1 MFALSSLSA
10 VVVSDNHVKSYIKK
24 KYQDYA
30 AKKIVISEG
39 KVVTEDNELMKIIRP
54 LCLGNDIDITVIN
67 MQDDVLEKH
76 ARKKV
81 DDENQKYYLL
91 AQVDRRKKKIALC
104 HDGIRKISELYRKGF
119 IRCEVDR
126 LPIIVKRYVSIIY
139 PTMPNE
145 SSFTDKQQEKAFDI
159 YSNNVAKG
167 EVSFIAD
174 IPEAEVD
181 IILKKLEIKSTQEMC
196 SPYMYS
202 ILDIPE
208 QLLYEYVLPA
218 QVFYGLTR
226 HKEIASEAFWAPQ
239 NWAIGPH

>member
-1 MFALSSLSA
+1 MFIFSLLIFFGSLGWLIFEPGWEPSLFALSSLSA

-91 AQVDRRKKKIALC
+91 AQVDRRKKK
-104 HDGIRKISELYRKGF
+104 
-119 IRCEVDR
+119 
-126 LPIIVKRYVSIIY
+126 
-139 PTMPNE
+139 
-145 SSFTDKQQEKAFDI
+145 
-159 YSNNVAKG
+159 
-167 EVSFIAD
+167 
-174 IPEAEVD
+174 
-181 IILKKLEIKSTQEMC
+181 
-196 SPYMYS
+196 
-202 ILDIPE
+202 
-208 QLLYEYVLPA
+208 
-218 QVFYGLTR
+218 
-226 HKEIASEAFWAPQ
+226 
-239 NWAIGPH
+239 